1 MHSVKLFAAAALALG
16 ATIVSATT
24 CSKNIKITESS
35 QVIACDVVNA
45 DITISDDISG
55 DVTITGPKQIK
66 GNFIATNASQLISL
80 TSTTI
85 NSITGN
91 FQLQNLEKLS
101 TLEFSSLKS
110 VGDITLIKLPQL
122 SSLNFGTEGVT
133 KMNSIQITDTFI
145 SDLSGLSVATVENL
159 QIDNNKQITK
169 FDSDL
174 VNITGTL
181 IINNNGN
188 DFQISMKKLQL
199 AGEFQISNI
208 KSFSAPILAKLT
220 KSLKFD
226 SNQEMTS
233 FSAPNITE
241 IADDVSFINN
251 KKLTN
256 VSMPLLENLAGGFT
270 IQNNTAMKSIDG
282 FESLKNVTGGVILR
296 GSFSKVKLP
305 SLESVE
311 GSVTVSSTTDI
322 SSFCE
327 FFDNLKKEDKIAGK
341 EECTWNNKEANEG
354 GDGGDSSNNST
365 SNNDDSGDGA
375 GMASVSFAVLGLTAI
390 AGLFQLL

>member
-1 MHSVKLFAAAALALG
+1 MHSIKLAAAILALG
-16 ATIVSATT
+16 ATSVSAIT
-24 CSKNIKITESS
+24 CNKNIKITEPN
-35 QVIACDVVNA
+35 QVISCDVVNA
-45 DITISDDISG
+45 DITISDDLAG
-55 DVTITGPKQIK
+55 DVVIDGPKQIK
-66 GNFIATNASQLISL
+66 GSFIANNASQLISL

-85 NSITGN
+85 NSITDT
-91 FQLQNLEKLS
+91 FELQGLEKLS

-110 VGDITLIKLPQL
+110 VGDITMIKLPQL

-133 KMNSIQITDTFI
+133 KMDSIRISDTFI
-145 SDLSGLSVATVENL
+145 SDLSGLSVATVQNL

-188 DFQISMKKLQL
+188 DFQVTMKKLRL
-199 AGEFQISNI
+199 AGEFQISNV
-208 KSFSAPILAKLT
+208 KSFSVPILAKLT

-226 SNQEMTS
+226 SNDELTS

-251 KKLTN
+251 KKLVN
-256 VSMPLLENLAGGFT
+256 ISMPLLEDLTGGFT

-282 FESLKNVTGGVILR
+282 FESLKNVTGGIILR

-305 SLESVE
+305 SLEAVE
-311 GSVTVSSTTDI
+311 GSVTVTSTTDI
-322 SSFCE
+322 KTFCE
-327 FFDNLKKEDKIAGK
+327 FFDKLKDDDKIAGK
-341 EECTWNNKEANEG
+341 ESCTWNNKEANEG
-354 GDGGDSSNNST
+354 GDGGDSSDG
-365 SNNDDSGDGA
+365 SNDDSSDDSGDGA
-375 GMASVSFAVLGLTAI
+375 GMTSVSFAVLGLTAI
-390 AGLFQLL
+390 AGL

>member
-1 MHSVKLFAAAALALG
+1 M
-16 ATIVSATT
+16 
-24 CSKNIKITESS
+24 KITEAT
-35 QVIACDVVNA
+35 QTVDCEVVNA
-45 DITISDDISG
+45 DITISSSLSG
-55 DVTITGPKQIK
+55 DVVIDGPKQVK
-66 GNFIATNASQLISL
+66 GDFIANNASSLISL

-101 TLEFSSLKS
+101 TLEFSSLKT
-110 VGDITLIKLPQL
+110 VGEITLIKLPQL

-133 KMNSIQITDTFI
+133 KINSIQITDTFI
-145 SDLSGLSVATVENL
+145 SDLSGLSVATVENF

-188 DFQISMKKLQL
+188 DFQVSMTELEL

-208 KSFSAPILAKLT
+208 KSFSAPILAKMT

-226 SNQEMTS
+226 ANSEMTS
-233 FSAPNITE
+233 FYAPNLTS

-256 VSMPLLENLAGGFT
+256 ISMPALTTIDGGFT
-270 IQNNTAMKSIDG
+270 IQNNTAMKTISG
-282 FESLKNVTGGVILR
+282 FDELKNITGAVILR
-296 GSFSKVKLP
+296 GNFSK
-305 SLESVE
+305 
-311 GSVTVSSTTDI
+311 
-322 SSFCE
+322 
-327 FFDNLKKEDKIAGK
+327 
-341 EECTWNNKEANEG
+341 
-354 GDGGDSSNNST
+354 
-365 SNNDDSGDGA
+365 
-375 GMASVSFAVLGLTAI
+375 
-390 AGLFQLL
+390 